1 MVKRSLKFLDPTNL
15 RLDTINLT
23 LISFTGGEETKF
35 VIVELQRIE
44 FNDNLR
50 YNVSIEYIYISIYSE
65 TDEIRFPVVWE
76 ALKNNMSKLR
86 AMRIKRRESGY
97 WGLISV
103 RFSRTGRVK
112 PFSNERKEKEKI
124 THSVYEFNIGTN
136 DESRVEIARLDLVID
151 PFSNV
156 IKIDECLYR
165 VD

>member
-44 FNDNLR
+44 FDDNLR

-112 PFSNERKEKEKI
+112 PFSNERKEKEKNNAFGLRI
-124 THSVYEFNIGTN
+124 QHRHEWWI
-136 DESRVEIARLDLVID
+136 ESGNCA
-151 PFSNV
+151 SWS
-156 IKIDECLYR
+156 CYR
-165 VD
+165 SFFERD